1 MLKPVTQ
8 RFIAGTTPGG
18 QPPLSLDYLPAGYG
32 TVALWLDDGATIDA
46 VAEVTLDDLNDP
58 TVTPRWFALAG
69 APTAA
74 SGYTR
79 FYEPWRFI
87 RLNITTITGNAEFK
101 VAQSVTSD
109 RTF

>member
-8 RFIAGTTPGG
+8 TFSAGTTPGP
-18 QPPLSLDYLPAGYG
+18 QKPLTLDYLPAGY
-32 TVALWLDDGATIDA
+32 TTAAVWLGNGAVSAA
-46 VAEVTLDDLNDP
+46 VEVTLDDLLDP
-58 TVTPRWFALAG
+58 AVTARWFPLTDG
-69 APTAA
+69 AFTAT
-74 SGYTR
+74 GYVR

-87 RLNITTITGNAEFK
+87 RLNIESISGDVEFK